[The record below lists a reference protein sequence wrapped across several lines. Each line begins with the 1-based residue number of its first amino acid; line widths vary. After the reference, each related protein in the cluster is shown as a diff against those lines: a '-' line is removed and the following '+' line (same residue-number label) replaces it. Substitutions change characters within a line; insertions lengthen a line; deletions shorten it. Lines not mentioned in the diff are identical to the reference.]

1 MAIDTFAREVEK
13 RTNGRYKIQT
23 FYSGSLG
30 GERESIEA
38 VQLGTQELAFSST
51 GPVPNFV
58 PETKI
63 LDVPFLF
70 RDKAH
75 ARAVLDGPIGQD
87 LLKKLPAKG
96 LVSLAWS
103 ENGFRHMTNNKRAI
117 NQATGLRFSLD
128 LPDDAALGKLGK
140 PGPDGEKVLDLA
152 DLALHGFIEHDA
164 SLTRRDARNGDA
176 VELVKPLLDQLLS
189 LSKDGKTLTREDLAV
204 AHQLRLA
211 QTAASGKPA
220 SLKAGVL
227 GTLEAALLFLVLERD
242 GVIALA
248 DAMSFL
254 QDEHIPEHLAPRA
267 IGPATIAATAALM
280 AVEGNVPVFEA
291 AKRAAEVEQTLVEPE
306 AARAPKGE

>member
-1 MAIDTFAREVEK
+1 M
-13 RTNGRYKIQT
+13 
-23 FYSGSLG
+23 S
-30 GERESIEA
+30 EA
-38 VQLGTQELAFSST
+38 
-51 GPVPNFV
+51 
-58 PETKI
+58 
-63 LDVPFLF
+63 
-70 RDKAH
+70 DKAPAGEWRRPEAGEH
-75 ARAVLDGPIGQD
+75 RGPCPALNALANGNFLPRDGRVTRKQ
-87 LLKKLPAKG
+87 
-96 LVSLAWS
+96 LVSAMEARLGLSPLVGAGLA
-103 ENGFRHMTNNKRAI
+103 
-117 NQATGLRFSLD
+117 
-128 LPDDAALGKLGK
+128 DAALGKLGK

-152 DLALHGFIEHDA
+152 DLGLHGFIEHDA
-164 SLTRRDARNGDA
+164 SLTRRDASKGDA

-248 DAMSFL
+248 DAVSFL

-280 AVEGNVPVFEA
+280 AVEGNVPIFEA
-291 AKRAAEVEQTLVEPE
+291 AKRAAQVEQALPSPDD
-306 AARAPKGE
+306 RGGAPKGE